1 MPDAAPPVALFIG
14 DSITD
19 CRRRDDP
26 EGLGDGYVRLLSQ
39 GPAADHW
46 TIENRGVSGDRVVDL
61 RRRWVEDCLALEPT
75 VLTVYVG
82 VNDTWR
88 RFDSGMETPAAV
100 FERDYAALL
109 TAARDLTTLDELVL
123 IEPFVLP
130 VRPGQEEW
138 GPLDLDAK
146 RAVVRDLADRF
157 DAALIP
163 LPDIL
168 GAAAREHGPAAIA
181 DDGVHPTPLGHEL
194 IAAAWMAR

>member
-1 MPDAAPPVALFIG
+1 MPDAALPVALFIG

-19 CRRRDDP
+19 CHRRDDP
-26 EGLGDGYVRLLSQ
+26 EGLGAGYVRLLAQ
-39 GPAADHW
+39 GPAGESW
-46 TIENRGVSGDRVVDL
+46 RIENRGISGDRVVDL
-61 RRRWVEDCLALEPT
+61 RRRWVDDCLALEPS

-88 RFDSGMETPAAV
+88 RFDAGMETVVEV

-109 TAARDLTTLDELVL
+109 TAARDLTSLEELVL

-130 VRPGQEEW
+130 VTAEQEQW

-146 RAVVRDLADRF
+146 RAVVRDLAARF

-163 LPDIL
+163 LPGIL
-168 GAAAREHGPAAIA
+168 GAAAAEHGVAAIA
-181 DDGVHPTPLGHEL
+181 EDGVHPTALGHEI
-194 IAAAWMAR
+194 IAAAWSAR